1 MAPGPAELTLG
12 ALADMV
18 GGRVFGDTDLRVSG
32 IATLEYAGPGELGFL
47 ADGKYL
53 SKIPESLAGG
63 VLVSE
68 ALDAEATAVAN
79 RVVVENAH
87 QALSILIEYFHPEPE
102 RRAEIHPTAVIGEGV
117 TIGVEASVGPYVV
130 IEDGATIGDRAT
142 LHAHVVVRREA
153 RLGDDVLLHPHVVI
167 YPQAQVGHRV
177 VLHAGVRIGVDGF
190 GYTPTD
196 EGLRK
201 IPHVGACVI
210 GDDVEIGANSCVDR
224 GSIGRTELR
233 SQTKLDNL
241 VHIAHNVFVG
251 PRSVMAALVGIA
263 GSTSIG
269 ADTMW
274 GGQSGAV
281 DHIQIGDRVRVAGKA
296 GLSNDVPS
304 GSTMAGWPARPLKDF
319 LQANAALY
327 RLASLRRRVLDMD
340 RRVLDM
346 ERTIASAR
354 GEDDAGE

>member
-1 MAPGPAELTLG
+1 MAPGPAGLTLG
-12 ALADMV
+12 AVADMV

-32 IATLEYAGPGELGFL
+32 IGTLEHAGPGELGLL
-47 ADGKYL
+47 ADRKYL
-53 SKIPESLAGG
+53 SKIPKCVAGG
-63 VLVSE
+63 VLVSA
-68 ALDAEATAVAN
+68 ALDAEATVVAN

-87 QALSILIEYFHPEPE
+87 EALSILIDYFHPEPE
-102 RRAEIHPTAVIGEGV
+102 RRAGIHPTAVIGEGV
-117 TIGVEASVGPYVV
+117 TMGTEASVGPYVV
-130 IEDGATIGDRAT
+130 IEDETTIGNRVT
-142 LHAHVVVRREA
+142 LHAHVVIRRGA
-153 RLGDDVLLHPHVVI
+153 RLGDDVVLHPHVVI

-177 VLHAGVRIGVDGF
+177 VLHAGARIGVDGF

-196 EGLRK
+196 DGLRK

-224 GSIGRTELR
+224 GSIGRTELS

-251 PRSVMAALVGIA
+251 PQSVMAALVGIA

-269 ADTMW
+269 ASTMW

-281 DHIQIGDRVRVAGKA
+281 DHLQIGDRVRVAGKA
-296 GLSNDVPS
+296 GLSNNVPA
-304 GSTMAGWPARPLKDF
+304 GSTVAGWPARPLKEF

-327 RLASLRRRVLDMD
+327 RLASLRRRVLDM
-340 RRVLDM
+340 
-346 ERTIASAR
+346 ERAIASIQ
-354 GEDDAGE
+354 GEDHGGE